1 MKLKDLLLY
10 ADALLITS
18 DIGNSKYYDEWNSH
32 LLSSQFKEDTVK
44 EFELKTLMNTKTLI
58 VKLEHWQ

>member
-18 DIGNSKYYDEWNSH
+18 EKGNSKYYDEWNSH
-32 LLSSQFKEDTVK
+32 LLTAQFKEDTVK
-44 EFELKTLMNTKTLI
+44 EFELTTLMNTKTLI